1 MVGENGKFFIK
12 QFGLQ
17 RSGTNAVKALLEV
30 NFPEIRV
37 LTTFLGNKHKPTN
50 YQSLFDQSDDP
61 NFREYDLTLSD
72 VTDIRELVQSKDL
85 PILFQIKNPIPWF
98 ESYFRYQKK
107 KILFR
112 NPEANP
118 EFNNNWISKSLEIW
132 NTSVTSWLELSKKY
146 PYSIIIEHMEILT
159 NPDNV
164 VQRIMSKFSY
174 EKTKTIELIENEMKR
189 GHYKEHGKDLINPY
203 HKFDPTFHTE
213 KKWLENY
220 TPELLEFARKSVDE
234 TIAKNPILS
243 EFDFDFSTY

>member
-1 MVGENGKFFIK
+1 MVGDDGKFFIK

-37 LTTFLGNKHKPTN
+37 LTTYLGNKHKPTD
-50 YQSLFDQSDDP
+50 YQTLVEQSDDS
-61 NFREYDLTLSD
+61 NFQEYDLTSKD
-72 VTDIRELVQSKDL
+72 VSEIKELVASKNL
-85 PILFQIKNPIPWF
+85 PIIFQIKKPIPWF
-98 ESYFRYQKK
+98 DSYFRYQKK

-118 EFNNNWISKSLEIW
+118 KFNFSWISKSLEIW
-132 NTSVTSWLELSKKY
+132 IKSVTSWLELSKKY
-146 PYSIIIEHMEILT
+146 PNSIIIEHMEILT

-220 TPELLEFARKSVDE
+220 APELLEFAQKSVDE

-243 EFDFDFSTY
+243 EFDFDFSKY

>member
-1 MVGENGKFFIK
+1 M
-12 QFGLQ
+12 
-17 RSGTNAVKALLEV
+17 
-30 NFPEIRV
+30 
-37 LTTFLGNKHKPTN
+37 TTFLGNKHKPTN

-85 PILFQIKNPIPWF
+85 PILFQIKTQYHGLKVILGIK
-98 ESYFRYQKK
+98 RK

-112 NPEANP
+112 NPEVNP

-203 HKFDPTFHTE
+203 HKFGPDLPHR
-213 KKWLENY
+213 KKVVGKLH
-220 TPELLEFARKSVDE
+220 S
-234 TIAKNPILS
+234 
-243 EFDFDFSTY
+243 

>member
-1 MVGENGKFFIK
+1 MLGEDGKFFIK

-30 NFPEIRV
+30 NFPDIRV
-37 LTTFLGNKHKPTN
+37 LTTYLGNKHKPTN
-50 YQSLFDQSDDP
+50 YQTLVGQSDDS
-61 NFREYDLTLSD
+61 NFQEYDLTSND
-72 VTDIRELVQSKDL
+72 VTQIKELVASKNL
-85 PILFQIKNPIPWF
+85 PIIFQIKKPIPWF

-118 EFNNNWISKSLEIW
+118 EFNYNWISKSLDIW
-132 NTSVTSWLELSKKY
+132 NTSVTSWLGFSKKY
-146 PYSIIIEHMEILT
+146 PNSIVIEHMEILT

-164 VQRIMSKFSY
+164 VQRIMSKLSY

-203 HKFDPTFHTE
+203 HKFDPTFHTG

-220 TPELLEFARKSVDE
+220 TPELLEFAQKSVDE
-234 TIAKNPILS
+234 AITKNPILS

>member
-1 MVGENGKFFIK
+1 MVGDDGKFFIK

-30 NFPEIRV
+30 NFPDIRV
-37 LTTFLGNKHKPTN
+37 LTTYLGNKHKPTN
-50 YQSLFDQSDDP
+50 YQSLVDQSDDP
-61 NFREYDLTLSD
+61 DFQEYDLTSND
-72 VTDIRELVQSKDL
+72 VTEIKELVASKDL
-85 PILFQIKNPIPWF
+85 PILFQIKKPIPWF
-98 ESYFRYQKK
+98 ESYFRYNEK
-107 KILFR
+107 KIKFR
-112 NPEANP
+112 NPDANP
-118 EFNNNWISKSLEIW
+118 VFDEKWVTTGLKYWSECL
-132 NTSVTSWLELSKKY
+132 TSWLELSKKY
-146 PYSIIIEHMEILT
+146 PNSLIIEHMEILT

-220 TPELLEFARKSVDE
+220 TPELLEFAQKSVDE
-234 TIAKNPILS
+234 AIANNHILS